1 MARRG
6 PAHRPP
12 AITAVDYSLS
22 LPSQVQSGT
31 IIAVKVTALA
41 SNGRTATGYTGTGT
55 SGAGVATLTS
65 SDGALFYATATS
77 TSPMTTPT
85 VDFTNGVAT
94 IYVKFVNGGTQT
106 ITATDSATSS
116 ITGSAGTYVQ
126 VPDAVASFGTNLPAA
141 VYAGMQTTVHATAY
155 DANGLVDKEYSG
167 TADLTTTA
175 SGVTFSTTAV
185 QFHDG
190 TATFQVTFGTAGT
203 SEPITLT
210 DSAISTATD
219 TFSTKVIA
227 DVATGY
233 AISLPSRV
241 NAGQPVSVQVTAVD
255 DNGTT
260 VSSYSGTATVTITGA
275 STTSENITFTKGIA
289 TFSVTFAS
297 SAAGTQGTVTVT
309 DQATTGPLPTAEAFT
324 TMVPQGRG
332 GGGGWGIGG
341 LGSGGGGGSG
351 GSGGSGSGGSGGSTG
366 STGSS
371 GSSGSG
377 GTAAANATTSTN
389 WSGYAVQSTNGSVTA
404 VSGTWTV
411 PSVTGGVGYSAVWVG
426 IDGYQ
431 SSTVEQIGTEQDTS
445 GDGDYAWYEMYP
457 GDSVNISS
465 LAISAGNSITASVV
479 YSGGSFTLTLTDNT
493 TGKSFTTQ
501 QSGSKLQRSSAEWI
515 VEAPW
520 SGGVLPLADFSTVAF
535 TSASTTI
542 NGVTGG
548 INDSAWKPLAID
560 MTSDLGATEATTS
573 VLNSAGNGFSV
584 SYTSSAASGGLGSFG
599 LGGGGGWFSANSLT
613 QYSIGGQ
620 NPLASQQAALDY
632 LFGSGLEFL

>member
-1 MARRG
+1 M
-6 PAHRPP
+6 
-12 AITAVDYSLS
+12 
-22 LPSQVQSGT
+22 
-31 IIAVKVTALA
+31 
-41 SNGRTATGYTGTGT
+41 
-55 SGAGVATLTS
+55 
-65 SDGALFYATATS
+65 
-77 TSPMTTPT
+77 
-85 VDFTNGVAT
+85 
-94 IYVKFVNGGTQT
+94 
-106 ITATDSATSS
+106 
-116 ITGSAGTYVQ
+116 
-126 VPDAVASFGTNLPAA
+126 PDAVASFGTNLPAA

-185 QFHDG
+185 QFHNG
-190 TATFQVTFGTAGT
+190 TATFEVTFGTAGT

-233 AISLPSRV
+233 VISLPSRV
-241 NAGQPVSVQVTAVD
+241 TAGQPVSVQVTAVD
-255 DNGTT
+255 NNGTT

-275 STTSENITFTKGIA
+275 STTSENITFSKGVA

-309 DQATTGPLPTAEAFT
+309 DQATTWPSADCRGVHDRGPARPGWRWRLGHWRSWL
-324 TMVPQGRG
+324 GRR
-332 GGGGWGIGG
+332 WRLRR
-341 LGSGGGGGSG
+341 LGRKWFRWLGRFDWLDWFQRFEWFRRD
-351 GSGGSGSGGSGGSTG
+351 
-366 STGSS
+366 
-371 GSSGSG
+371 
-377 GTAAANATTSTN
+377 AAANATTSTN
-389 WSGYAVQSTNGSVTA
+389 WSGYAIQSTNGSVTA

-431 SSTVEQIGTEQDTS
+431 SSTVEQIGTEQDT
-445 GDGDYAWYEMYP
+445 GGGGDYAWYEMYP

-465 LAISAGNSITASVV
+465 LAISAGNSITATVV

-501 QSGSKLQRSSAEWI
+501 QSGSTLQRSSAEWI

-548 INDSAWKPLAID
+548 ISNSAWKPLAID
-560 MTSDLGATEATTS
+560 MTSGLGATEATTS
-573 VLNSAGNGFSV
+573 VLNSGGNGFSV
-584 SYTSSAASGGLGSFG
+584 SYTSSAASGGLGSYG
-599 LGGGGGWFSANSLT
+599 LGGGGGWYSANSLT

-632 LFGSGLEFL
+632 LFGSELEFPVVASDITKNAAISEGGACVVLRRLP